1 MTGAEEHGREP
12 GTAGEKVAPLREEH
26 EAAARNP
33 RGISAALTWMLAAA
47 CGASV
52 ANLYYAQ
59 PLLST
64 IARTFR
70 VCAGATGLMVTF
82 SQIGYAVGLALLVPL
97 GDLVSRRLLVPAA
110 LVVTSAALTAAG
122 LAPTMELLDVV
133 ALVIGLGS
141 VAAQMLVPLAA
152 GLASDAARGRVVGT
166 VMTGLLL
173 GILLARTVSGV
184 IAGLAGWR
192 YVFAVAALGTLA
204 VAVALARRLPTEA
217 PRPKLAYRELL
228 VSTFSLFIAEPLLRR
243 RAVFG
248 ALSFAAF
255 SVFWTTAAFMLSGP
269 PFHESDSVIGLFGL
283 VGAAGALC
291 ANVAGRL
298 ADRGLTGITTIVF
311 SVALA
316 SAFWPTF
323 EGRYSIPL
331 LIVGIVILDI
341 GGQGLHITNQS
352 LIYRLEPAARS
363 RVNASYMVCYF
374 VGGAAG
380 SAMASFLYATFGW
393 AGVCV
398 LGGTIGLFATVASVA
413 DLVRPVTLRNGPGA
427 S

>member
-1 MTGAEEHGREP
+1 MTGAEEQGRDP
-12 GTAGEKVAPLREEH
+12 DTRGDKVAPFEDDH
-26 EAAARNP
+26 EGAAENP
-33 RGISAALTWMLAAA
+33 RGISTALTWMLAAA

-70 VCAGATGLMVTF
+70 VGAATTGLMVTF

-97 GDLVSRRLLVPAA
+97 GDLVSRRRLVPTA
-110 LVVTSAALTAAG
+110 LVMTSAALVATG
-122 LAPTMELLDVV
+122 LAPTMALLDVV

-152 GLASDAARGRVVGT
+152 SLATDAGRGRVVGT

-173 GILLARTVSGV
+173 GILLARTVAGL

-192 YVFAVAALGTLA
+192 YVYAVAALGTLA
-204 VAVALARRLPTEA
+204 VAVALARWLPAEA

-228 VSTFSLFIAEPLLRR
+228 VSTFSLFKSEPLLRR
-243 RAVFG
+243 RALFG

-269 PFHESDSVIGLFGL
+269 PFHESDTVIGLFGL

-298 ADRGLTGITTIVF
+298 ADRGLTGVTTIVF
-311 SVALA
+311 SLAIAL
-316 SAFWPTF
+316 SFWPTF

-352 LIYRLEPAARS
+352 LIYQLEPAARS
-363 RVNASYMVCYF
+363 RGTRAIW
-374 VGGAAG
+374 
-380 SAMASFLYATFGW
+380 SATSSEALSAQ
-393 AGVCV
+393 
-398 LGGTIGLFATVASVA
+398 
-413 DLVRPVTLRNGPGA
+413 R
-427 S
+427 

>member
-1 MTGAEEHGREP
+1 MTGAEEQGRGPDTP
-12 GTAGEKVAPLREEH
+12 GEEVAPVG
-26 EAAARNP
+26 EAHQGSARNP
-33 RGISAALTWMLAAA
+33 RGISTALTWMLAAA

-70 VCAGATGLMVTF
+70 VGAGTTGLMVTF

-97 GDLVSRRLLVPAA
+97 GDLVSRRRLVPAA
-110 LVVTSAALTAAG
+110 LLVTSAALVGAG
-122 LAPTMELLDVV
+122 LTPTMALLDVV
-133 ALVIGLGS
+133 ALVVGLGS

-152 GLASDAARGRVVGT
+152 SLASDAARGRVVGT

-173 GILLARTVSGV
+173 GILLARTVSGL

-192 YVFAVAALGTLA
+192 YVYAVAALGTLA
-204 VAVALARRLPTEA
+204 VAVALARWLPAET

-228 VSTFSLFIAEPLLRR
+228 VSTFSLFKSEPLLRR
-243 RAVFG
+243 RALFG

-255 SVFWTTAAFMLSGP
+255 SVFWTTAAFMLAGP
-269 PFHESDSVIGLFGL
+269 PFHESDTVIGLFGL

-291 ANVAGRL
+291 ATAAGRL
-298 ADRGLTGITTIVF
+298 ADRGLTGVTTIVF
-311 SVALA
+311 SLAIAVAY
-316 SAFWPTF
+316 WPTF
-323 EGRYSIPL
+323 EGHKSIPL
-331 LIVGIVILDI
+331 LVVGIVLLDI

-374 VGGAAG
+374 VGGAIG
-380 SAMASFLYATFGW
+380 SAMASLLYAKFGW

-398 LGGTIGLFATVASVA
+398 LGGAIGIVTTVVSVA
-413 DLVRPVTLRNGPGA
+413 DRLRPIELRDGPDA
-427 S
+427 C